1 MTRLPIV
8 AAVRAGAQMTM
19 DRRAFVGTG
28 VVSGV
33 AAWSSHVAAQDR
45 APRASCKILFDV
57 YHQQMTEGNLI
68 PNFDAAWD
76 EVAYVTGGGQPWVE

>member
-8 AAVRAGAQMTM
+8 AAAKAGAQMTM

-57 YHQQMTEGNLI
+57 YHSRSPRGT
-68 PNFDAAWD
+68 
-76 EVAYVTGGGQPWVE
+76 